1 MHPKIKRTLKKL
13 AKTNPFVSKMSR
25 RYRQF
30 TARSNGSWSVFPR
43 YLPPSSLDHLQK
55 VIASG
60 FTDDC
65 VSEFEEK
72 FAKMIGTRYAIAVS
86 NCTAAVHT
94 ALACSGLNPGDEV
107 VVSPIADYGDIQGIL
122 TEFLV
127 PVFPDVDPITGNVT
141 AEHIEKVLTPRSRAV
156 LLVHFYGLAAKIQ
169 PIVELCK
176 SRNLV
181 LIEDCCQSILASD
194 GAAKTGTFGRMGCFS
209 LDKEKHLSTDG
220 GGVIVTND
228 TDIAAKCRR
237 FAHDR
242 GCEHKEGY
250 GRIHSWLGYNYRY
263 NSLQAAVGVAQLES
277 FEERMTRRMS
287 LARRLA
293 KQLENT
299 EGIILPHV
307 PQENGHAYWLFH
319 FLVDPS
325 CFSVSIGEL
334 ARALSQKGLQCSR
347 GLYYFVPES
356 HTILHSSSSQRSDA
370 VQMSWDLAKSRYH
383 YSSDM
388 CPNAKAHVAQ
398 TIRWM
403 WSEHM
408 NEADVDKVAELI
420 EETLARFRTASVRTS
435 TRHAA
440 LQA

>member
-1 MHPKIKRTLKKL
+1 MRGQIKKSLKHL
-13 AKTNPFVSKMSR
+13 AKNNPFFSKIVR
-25 RYRQF
+25 RYMPVAVG
-30 TARSNGSWSVFPR
+30 ARGSWPVFPR
-43 YLPPSSLDHLQK
+43 YLPPSSLDYLQK

-60 FTDDC
+60 FTGDF
-65 VSEFEEK
+65 VSQFEDK

-94 ALACSGLNPGDEV
+94 ALASSELQPGDEV
-107 VVSPIADYGDIQGIL
+107 IVSPIADYGDIQGIL

-127 PVFPDVDPITGNVT
+127 PVFPDVDLVTGNVT
-141 AEHIEKVLTPRSRAV
+141 AEHIERVLTPRSRAV
-156 LLVHFYGLAAKIQ
+156 LLVHFYGLAAEIR
-169 PIVELCK
+169 PIVELCE
-176 SRNLV
+176 RRGLI

-194 GAAKTGTFGRMGCFS
+194 GSSHTGAFGTMGCFS
-209 LDKEKHLSTDG
+209 LDREKHLSTDG

-228 TDIAAKCRR
+228 GKIAEKCRR

-263 NSLQAAVGVAQLES
+263 NSLQAAVGLAQLES

-299 EGIILPHV
+299 DGIVLPRV

-325 CFSVSIGEL
+325 YFSVPVVEL
-334 ARALSQKGLQCSR
+334 ARALTQKGLQCSR
-347 GLYYFVPES
+347 GLYYLVPES
-356 HTILHSSSSQRSDA
+356 HTLLHGSSGNGSDG
-370 VQMSWDLAKSRYH
+370 VQTGWELARSRYQ
-383 YSSDM
+383 YSSDI
-388 CPNAKAHVAQ
+388 CPNAKIHVAQ
-398 TIRWM
+398 TLRWM

-408 NEADVDKVAELI
+408 NEEDVDKIGQLVKD
-420 EETLARFRTASVRTS
+420 TLAKFRSGSLQASVRRAS
-435 TRHAA
+435 
-440 LQA
+440 LQL